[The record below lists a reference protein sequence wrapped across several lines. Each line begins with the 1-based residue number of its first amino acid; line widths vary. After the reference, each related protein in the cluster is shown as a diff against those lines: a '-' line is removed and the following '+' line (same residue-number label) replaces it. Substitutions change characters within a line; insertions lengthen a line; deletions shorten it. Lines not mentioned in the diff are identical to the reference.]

1 MNVKLLID
9 NLYKLERHCNMV
21 LLKPNATLI
30 NLDCVL
36 ELVYSEYIKI
46 KQELSLH
53 QFTSEEEQIN
63 FFKIY
68 NSQLI
73 KLCLYYNTTRK
84 IESSLLH
91 QSLKRQFKILKE
103 HLAEMDVFTSQSKDF
118 IVYINT
124 ESTHYDQ
131 IYFTQNPKVENKNL
145 FYSFER
151 DPDFSTHHSFLLGKV
166 LSTLM
171 TYQYIDNKLEALKSI
186 SSLSSITV
194 KTEWKK
200 SKTDFVELVYA
211 IHASGAVDLEIS
223 KLFELFNQVIKTGPL
238 DEFNKWNN
246 IKNRANSQP
255 RFIPQL
261 LKDLQ
266 AKINQDFE

>member
-1 MNVKLLID
+1 MNVKLLIE
-9 NLYKLERHCNMV
+9 NLYILERQCNTV
-21 LLKPNATLI
+21 LSKPNAILV
-30 NLDCVL
+30 NLDDIL
-36 ELVYSEYIKI
+36 ELVYAEYKSI

-63 FFKIY
+63 FFKLY

-73 KLCLYYNTTRK
+73 KLCLYYNNIRK
-84 IESSLLH
+84 IEASILH

-103 HLAEMDVFTSQSKDF
+103 HLAEMDKFTSQSKEF

-124 ESTHYDQ
+124 ESTHNDQ
-131 IYFTQNPKVENKNL
+131 QYFTLNPKVENHNL

-151 DPDFSTHHSFLLGKV
+151 DPDFSTHHSFLLGKI

-171 TYQYIDNKLEALKSI
+171 IYQYIDKKLEELKGTSNI
-186 SSLSSITV
+186 PIIIL
-194 KTEWKK
+194 KADWKK

-211 IHASGAVDLEIS
+211 IHSSGAIDLEIT
-223 KLFELFNQVIKTGPL
+223 KLFDLFSQVIDTGPL

-255 RFIPQL
+255 RFLPKL
-261 LKDLQ
+261 LKALQ
-266 AKINQDFE
+266 SKIDQDFA